1 MVSAVLVVMTILG
14 CDDSVSQCHY
24 VDTVKGSWETVAACD
39 SQSQKKLPAYTN
51 ASYPVIVAMCEKTGD
66 APIAADAE
74 SRTVARTTLPPTVAT
89 PSTAPTVA
97 PSEPS
102 PTAPSPRLT
111 PAPSDETALRKPL
124 PERAYAMLRGVLPDG
139 QKIRHAISVPV
150 HYLGD
155 GYSWVATRIAR

>member
-1 MVSAVLVVMTILG
+1 MVTAALVVMTILG

-39 SQSQKKLPAYTN
+39 DQSQRKLPAYSN
-51 ASYPVIVAMCEKTGD
+51 ASYPVIVAMCEKTVD
-66 APIAADAE
+66 ASIATAAE
-74 SRTVARTTLPPTVAT
+74 NGTVTPPPPPLAST
-89 PSTAPTVA
+89 PSPA
-97 PSEPS
+97 S
-102 PTAPSPRLT
+102 PTTATSTNAR
-111 PAPSDETALRKPL
+111 PAPHPAEVASGERQPL
-124 PERAYAMLRGVLPDG
+124 PQRAYAMIRGVLPDT

>member
-1 MVSAVLVVMTILG
+1 MVTAALVVMTILG

-39 SQSQKKLPAYTN
+39 DQSQRKLPAYSN
-51 ASYPVIVAMCEKTGD
+51 ASYPVIVAMCEKTVD
-66 APIAADAE
+66 ASIATAAE
-74 SRTVARTTLPPTVAT
+74 SSTVT
-89 PSTAPTVA
+89 PSAPPLAST
-97 PSEPS
+97 PS
-102 PTAPSPRLT
+102 PVSPTTATSTNER
-111 PAPSDETALRKPL
+111 PAPHPADVASGERQPL
-124 PERAYAMLRGVLPDG
+124 PQRAYAMIRGVLPDT